1 LLGPVEILFDF
12 THEVALQAVGDTGV
26 ITGSSRATVR
36 VADDEEPPS
45 DADGDGIPDSIEGTT
60 DPDGDGIPNYLDLD
74 SNGDGIPDSVQVG
87 PDPLNP
93 VDSNDNGIA
102 DFLEMR
108 TWLPVTAG
116 P

>member
-1 LLGPVEILFDF
+1 VLNFDF
-12 THEVALQAVGDTGV
+12 TNEVTLQAIGATGV

-36 VADDEEPPS
+36 VVDNEEPPG

-93 VDSNDNGIA
+93 VDGNDNGIA

-108 TWLPVTAG
+108 VWLPVAAG
-116 P
+116 L